1 MLRAT
6 FALALLCVSRVSAQ
20 DSAAVAPP
28 AEPQVDKRIL
38 GVLPNNRT
46 TEMSI
51 PFKTITTR
59 QKLTIAY
66 KDSTDYPVYPTA
78 ALFASVYQATNQNPS
93 FGQGM
98 AGYARRFGTAYGDQV
113 AGNMM
118 TEGIMPS
125 LLREDPRYFR
135 LGEGSAKHR
144 IWYAVTRIFVTR
156 MDSGRWGF
164 NFAEVMGNA
173 IAAAISNAWY
183 PDSRNARD
191 NANKLAIS
199 CGTDALSNLLK
210 EFWPDLKRRH
220 ERKRAQ

>member
-1 MLRAT
+1 MLRTT
-6 FALALLCVSRVSAQ
+6 FALALLCGFRVTAQ
-20 DSAAVAPP
+20 DSAAVNAPTP
-28 AEPQVDKRIL
+28 PQVDKRIL

-78 ALFASVYQATNQNPS
+78 ALFASVYQLTNQNPS

-98 AGYARRFGTAYGDQV
+98 AGYARRLGTAYGDQV

-135 LGEGSAKHR
+135 LGEGTAKHR

-164 NFAEVMGNA
+164 NFAEIAGNA
-173 IAAAISNAWY
+173 SAAAISNAWY
-183 PDSRNARD
+183 SDSRNAKD

-220 ERKRAQ
+220 ERKREQ